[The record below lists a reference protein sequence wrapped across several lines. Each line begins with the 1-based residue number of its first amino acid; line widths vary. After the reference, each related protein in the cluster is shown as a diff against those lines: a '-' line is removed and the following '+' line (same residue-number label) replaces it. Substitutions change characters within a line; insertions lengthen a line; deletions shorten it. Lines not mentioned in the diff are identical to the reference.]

1 MKTSIKQILF
11 ASAVPLCLLSCQE
24 DKKEKTEKKGEH
36 GIDIAYID
44 TTVRPQD
51 DFYQFVNGGWLAT
64 AEIPADRT
72 SWGGFQILR
81 KKTDQDVLDIIAK
94 AQESGEYSGST
105 DQAKA
110 LYVFESYLDTVAR
123 NKAGIDPLKPAL
135 EKIESI
141 QNIEDLQ
148 TVLAQNHAEISAPFF
163 GLAVFSDP
171 ADSDINAAYVAT
183 GGLGLPDRSYYV
195 KDDPNSKKIREQ
207 YVDHITRML
216 QFLGTD
222 EATARK
228 EAEMILDFETK
239 LAIPR
244 LTKEES
250 RDFRNFNNPM
260 SIEQLSGIVPAIDW
274 NKYISDLGVEKEV
287 DTVIVMQPE
296 YMKTLQGVLT
306 EGNVDKW
313 KTMMRWAT
321 LNSAAS
327 QLTTEMEKANWD
339 FYSKTL
345 RGAEEQRPPKER
357 ALAVANGTV
366 GEALGKIYVKEKFPP
381 EAKAKAEKMIAN
393 IIEAYKKRIMKLEW
407 MSDSTKLKAIEK
419 LDKFTVKIGYPDKW
433 EDYSKLEVNADNSYY
448 ENMVAVSDWNY
459 VEDLAE
465 IGEPVDK
472 TEWGMPPQTVN
483 AYFNPFYNEIVF
495 PAAIMQ
501 PPFYDYKADAAV
513 NYGGIGAVIGHEIS
527 HAFDDS
533 GARFDAEGNLNNWW
547 TDEDLE
553 NFTKRGKA
561 LAEFYSNIEVLD
573 SVHINGEFTLGENIG
588 DLGGVLGAYDGLMQY
603 YKENGRPGKIEG
615 YTPEQRFFMSWATVW
630 RGIMREEALRTLI
643 KTNPHAPGQYR
654 GYVPLQH
661 VDAFYKAFNVQE
673 GDSMWV
679 APEDRVRI
687 W

>member
-1 MKTSIKQILF
+1 MKIKAKQILF
-11 ASAVPLCLLSCQE
+11 ASVVPFCLIGCQE
-24 DKKEKTEKKGEH
+24 EEKTENKEHH
-36 GIDIAYID
+36 GIEIAYID

-51 DFYQFVNGGWLAT
+51 NFYQFVNGGWLEI

-81 KKTDQDVLDIIAK
+81 KKTDEDVLEIIAK
-94 AQESGEYSGST
+94 TQESGEYPDGS

-110 LYVFESYLDTVAR
+110 LNIFESYLDTIAR
-123 NKAGIDPLKPAL
+123 NEAGIEPLKPAL
-135 EKIESI
+135 EKIKSI
-141 QNIEDLQ
+141 QSIEDLQ
-148 TVLAQNHAEISAPFF
+148 KVLAENHAEIAAPFF

-171 ADSDINAAYVAT
+171 ADSNINAAYVAP

-195 KDDPNSKKIREQ
+195 NNDPNSKKVREQ
-207 YVDHITRML
+207 YLEHITRML
-216 QFLGTD
+216 QFIEIE
-222 EATARK
+222 EAEARK
-228 EAEMILDFETK
+228 KAELILEFETQ
-239 LAIPR
+239 LATPR

-260 SIEQLSGIVPAIDW
+260 SVEQLSGITPAIDW
-274 NKYISDLGVEKEV
+274 NKYMEDLGIEKEV
-287 DTVIVMQPE
+287 DTLIVMQPK
-296 YMKTLQGVLT
+296 YMKSLEEILAQ
-306 EGNVDKW
+306 GNVDQW
-313 KTMMRWAT
+313 KTIMQWAT

-327 QLTTEMEKANWD
+327 HLTTEMEKANWE

-345 RGAEEQRPPKER
+345 QGAEEQRPPKER
-357 ALAVANGTV
+357 ALAVANNTV

-393 IIEAYKKRIMKLEW
+393 IIDAYKKRIMRLDW
-407 MSDSTKLKAIEK
+407 MSDSTKTKAIEK

-433 EDYSKLEVNADNSYY
+433 KDYSELEVDSDNSHY
-448 ENMVAVSDWNY
+448 ENMVAVSEWDYREN
-459 VEDLAE
+459 LAE

-501 PPFYDYKADAAV
+501 PPFYDYQADEAV

-533 GARFDAEGNLNNWW
+533 GARFDSDGNLNNWW

-553 NFTKRGKA
+553 NFTQRGKA

-573 SVHINGEFTLGENIG
+573 SVYINGEFTLGENIG
-588 DLGGVLGAYDGLMQY
+588 DLGGVLGAYDGLMQF
-603 YKENGRPGKIEG
+603 YKENGRPDKIDG

-630 RGIMREEALRTLI
+630 RGIIREEALRTQI
-643 KTNPHAPGQYR
+643 KTDPHSPAKYR

-661 VDAFYKAFNVQE
+661 VDAFYEAFNIQE
-673 GDSMWV
+673 SDSMWV
-679 APEDRVRI
+679 APEKRVRI